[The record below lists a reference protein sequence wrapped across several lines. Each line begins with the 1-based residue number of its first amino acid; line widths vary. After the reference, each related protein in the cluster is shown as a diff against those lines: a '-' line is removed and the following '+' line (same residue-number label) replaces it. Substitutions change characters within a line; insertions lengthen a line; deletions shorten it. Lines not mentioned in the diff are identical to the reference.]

1 MYRVGT
7 STSEAVS
14 QPLDSLH
21 RQVACPGNAAAQAT
35 MARLV
40 LAGLLLC
47 GVSAGP
53 SVEEC
58 LDLGFTDTLSC
69 SQCAKMGEFVKDE
82 ALLADCKSCCV
93 EDSDGA
99 TTYARAVLEVCS

>member
-1 MYRVGT
+1 MTHDQQSGT
-7 STSEAVS
+7 VERTQQRRTRTE
-14 QPLDSLH
+14 PT
-21 RQVACPGNAAAQAT
+21 QAT